1 MTGGTRISGNLH
13 FRNMSLN
20 QPTWRTGMLEKEV
33 HWPFNRSE
41 CECSSTTDRKPQIGW
56 WVHVLLLGLHGCMNV
71 THTIT
76 TLQAILT
83 LPSVQETSSWCP
95 VVAHIQPVSRSCF
108 PIQLIWRPRLI
119 CFRQDIPHHFAATGN
134 PKHHVVN
141 RERFFFFDL
150 GIVGVGYLGKLA
162 LGKKL
167 HTHKCM
173 FIDYVDYV
181 PTCSYS
187 ILTKFDIEIK
197 HVSTL
202 HCLRGWSYAFCT
214 SHGIVCGS
222 SIICVSLDWHE

>member
-1 MTGGTRISGNLH
+1 MWPIQLQP
-13 FRNMSLN
+13 FR
-20 QPTWRTGMLEKEV
+20 PYWRC
-33 HWPFNRSE
+33 HQ
-41 CECSSTTDRKPQIGW
+41 CRKPP
-56 WVHVLLLGLHGCMNV
+56 VDVLLLLISNQWAARVSPSNSYDGLASFASGK
-71 THTIT
+71 TFLI
-76 TLQAILT
+76 TLQPLAT
-83 LPSVQETSSWCP
+83 
-95 VVAHIQPVSRSCF
+95 RSTTWW
-108 PIQLIWRPRLI
+108 IGS
-119 CFRQDIPHHFAATGN
+119 D
-134 PKHHVVN
+134 
-141 RERFFFFDL
+141 FFFDL